1 MLQYLSNACENS
13 KERLLLAFLV
23 VARLFA
29 AKFEAKSWQKE
40 GFLLNTLSPSAHMG
54 IRARL

>member
-40 GFLLNTLSPSAHMG
+40 
-54 IRARL
+54 